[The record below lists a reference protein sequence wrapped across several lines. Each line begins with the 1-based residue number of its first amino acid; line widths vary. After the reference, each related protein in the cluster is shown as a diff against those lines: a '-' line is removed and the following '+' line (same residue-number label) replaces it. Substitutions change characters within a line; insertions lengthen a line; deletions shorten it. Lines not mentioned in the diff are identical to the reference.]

1 MTSTRFFAGTLSALA
16 LCLALLPAATA
27 RAEVLTFLGK
37 SYCPIKYE
45 ITWPFVTKADK
56 GVSQGSG
63 ITANVYELPK
73 EKSTR
78 ERSAAELGSDMRRL
92 RILSAPLK
100 VGDKVDEDQILI
112 TYEMPLENLMAEK
125 QALSRADLNNEDHAL
140 AFVEHQLDVIRQ
152 QQADLENQA
161 ADQSVA
167 PNTVRYNQR
176 EIEALMLQRDF
187 LREKRDLA
195 QQRYDNAVIIAKSK
209 YGKDQ
214 DIHHLPRVGYIRAP
228 GSGYVL
234 WTNSS
239 LVPGMAFTKQ
249 ASLISIG
256 RLDPIIVRA
265 SVHEIAAQ
273 KLKVGDK
280 ATVFF
285 HAMPG
290 QPFHT
295 TISKIDFVAQPAMLQ
310 QPSFYE
316 LEMTLPNPDLRIK
329 EGMRCD
335 VTVDLD
341 AAK

>member
-1 MTSTRFFAGTLSALA
+1 MTSTRFSAGPFAALA
-16 LCLALLPAATA
+16 LCLALCLAGPAA
-27 RAEVLTFLGK
+27 AETLTFLGK

-45 ITWPFVTKADK
+45 ITWPFISKPDK
-56 GVSQGSG
+56 GKAQGSG

-73 EKSTR
+73 EQSNEQKSAT
-78 ERSAAELGSDMRRL
+78 ELGSTMDRL
-92 RILSAPLK
+92 LILSAPLK
-100 VGDKVDEDQILI
+100 VGDPVSEDQILI
-112 TYEMPLENLMAEK
+112 TYEMPLENLIAEK
-125 QALSRADLNNEDHAL
+125 QTLSRAELNDAEHAL
-140 AFVEHQLDVIRQ
+140 AYVENQLSLVRQ
-152 QQADLENQA
+152 LQADLENQA
-161 ADQSVA
+161 AGHAVA
-167 PNTVRYNQR
+167 PNTVRYNQQ
-176 EIEALMLQRDF
+176 EIEALMLQRDA

-195 QQRYDNAVIIAKSK
+195 EQRYDNAVIIAKSK

-214 DIHHLPRVGYIRAP
+214 DIHKLPRVGYIRAP
-228 GSGYVL
+228 ASGYVL

-239 LVPGMAFTKQ
+239 LIPGMAFSKQ

-256 RLDPIIVRA
+256 RLDPIIIRA

-280 ATVFF
+280 ATVVF
-285 HAMPG
+285 HGLPG
-290 QPFHT
+290 QPFQT
-295 TISKIDFVAQPAMLQ
+295 AISKIDFVAQPAMLQ

-341 AAK
+341 APK